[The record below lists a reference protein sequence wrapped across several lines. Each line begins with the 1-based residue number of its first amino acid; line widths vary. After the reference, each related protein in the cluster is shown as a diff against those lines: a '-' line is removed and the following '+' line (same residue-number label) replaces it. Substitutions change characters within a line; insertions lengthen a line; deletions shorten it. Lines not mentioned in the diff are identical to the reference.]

1 MKIFVLRRFQ
11 RDFPMGSSSGP
22 IESMSDIYSSS
33 VLPAYTGSSGLPYDS
48 DISMSVAHAAML
60 DCERASI
67 LASGGFDD

>member
-1 MKIFVLRRFQ
+1 VNPTIAEFVAAANKC
-11 RDFPMGSSSGP
+11 SS
-22 IESMSDIYSSS
+22 
-33 VLPAYTGSSGLPYDS
+33 LPYDS

>member
-1 MKIFVLRRFQ
+1 MKHFKRRHI
-11 RDFPMGSSSGP
+11 DWSEDWYVPEPNSGCWLWLGP
-22 IESMSDIYSSS
+22 
-33 VLPAYTGSSGLPYDS
+33 VGRTGYAKIDHDS